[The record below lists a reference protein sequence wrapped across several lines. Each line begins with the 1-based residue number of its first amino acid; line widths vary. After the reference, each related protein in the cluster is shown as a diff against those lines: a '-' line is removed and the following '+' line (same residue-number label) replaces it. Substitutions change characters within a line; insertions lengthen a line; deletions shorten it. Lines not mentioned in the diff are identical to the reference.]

1 MSNFL
6 IDYTTYM
13 RSLAE
18 RHTAIHHTTEEK
30 HFFRGELEEFWEQ
43 FRSMVNFPCLI
54 TERSEL
60 EYSGHISQMTKRR
73 ITSFMVVDHYD
84 QHDDYDEILLKMSNC
99 ENIAEQIMG
108 RMITDEDSP
117 FFSID
122 TNSIHGEYLQNEQE
136 RYVGFVMAFS
146 STEAACM
153 MSNTVWKEKEDE
165 TD

>member
-6 IDYTTYM
+6 IDYTSYM

-18 RHTAIHHTTEEK
+18 KHTSIRHTKEEK

-54 TERSEL
+54 TEKSEL
-60 EYSGHISQMTKRR
+60 EYSGLVGQMTKRR
-73 ITSFMVVDHYD
+73 MTSFLVVDRYD

-146 STEAACM
+146 STEAACLI
-153 MSNTVWKEKEDE
+153 NNKVWYE

>member
-6 IDYTTYM
+6 VDYTTYM

-18 RHTAIHHTTEEK
+18 KHSSIRHTSEEK

-60 EYSGHISQMTKRR
+60 DYSGQVGQMIKKRT
-73 ITSFMVVDHYD
+73 TSFLVVDRYD

-99 ENIAEQIMG
+99 ENIAEEIVG
-108 RMITDEDSP
+108 RMMTDEDSP
-117 FFSID
+117 VFDVEPDSL
-122 TNSIHGEYLQNEQE
+122 HGEYIQNEQE
-136 RYVGFVMAFS
+136 RYVGYLMAFIS
-146 STEAACM
+146 VEPVCLI
-153 MSNTVWKEKEDE
+153 NNNVWIEENE